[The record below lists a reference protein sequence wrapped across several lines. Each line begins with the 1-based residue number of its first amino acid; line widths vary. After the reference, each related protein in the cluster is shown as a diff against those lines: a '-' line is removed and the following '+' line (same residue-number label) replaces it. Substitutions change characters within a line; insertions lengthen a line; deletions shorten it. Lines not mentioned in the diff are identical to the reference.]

1 MLVYL
6 TDLQQ
11 TPNWSKEE
19 TTLEK
24 IFHYGVMGY
33 GGIRSLKQFGLY
45 KDESRD
51 IRHNVY
57 HPIDYVSHDVRIIVG
72 EFDCLEKSKPDN
84 SHVVKELDRDR
95 DISILKV
102 SFSTIKDGDKEYRN
116 NEYTNKVFEKLKQ
129 DKRILFCYITPSGKG
144 LRFGFK
150 LDERVNNDL
159 EYISNYYFYA
169 KEFLKHDTERRFE
182 IENNSSV
189 TGSFYELCNI
199 ASLYWFLPNTNQ
211 WDVKDSTKL
220 KKL

>member
-102 SFSTIKDGDKEYRN
+102 SFPTIKDGDKEYRN

-150 LDERVNNDL
+150 LDERVL
-159 EYISNYYFYA
+159 QGAFTSFAI
-169 KEFLKHDTERRFE
+169 LL
-182 IENNSSV
+182 V
-189 TGSFYELCNI
+189 CTGSCLTRTSGTLRILQNLRNYNGLRIYRRLVF
-199 ASLYWFLPNTNQ
+199 
-211 WDVKDSTKL
+211 
-220 KKL
+220 